1 MGAKI
6 GKLINDDSDVKELD
20 DWDPELGEDDDTSA
34 TWDSSSSS
42 DGETADNDDFCT
54 PTHDIGYSNDPYYVE
69 KRMVAGSNQ
78 FVYNIVKRK

>member
-42 DGETADNDDFCT
+42 G
-54 PTHDIGYSNDPYYVE
+54 
-69 KRMVAGSNQ
+69 RLLAGVLRQ
-78 FVYNIVKRK
+78 KVKLSIFRWRNC